1 MTPTSTHDRCTLC
14 NTRGMTDEHY
24 NEHGELPEPL
34 EDEQPTDM
42 PATKWLFVI
51 LVVVAMIAM
60 AGMAYLYEKG

>member
-1 MTPTSTHDRCTLC
+1 
-14 NTRGMTDEHY
+14 MTDEHY